1 MTLDPDEP
9 VTQSQFAE
17 LVGIT
22 QPTVS
27 RLQADGVLPAVLVLG
42 PALLAYCDR
51 LREAAAGRHAEGGI
65 SLATERAL
73 LAREQRLN
81 VRSRRLAFDKQL
93 VPLDDMKAVLS
104 TVAAAAAEQFEHM
117 RADMRRL
124 HALPGDV
131 LDTIERHVHT
141 ARHAMADGIGVALT
155 EAAISGQ
162 FTGRID
168 EEGIDDEG
176 TD

>member
-9 VTQSQFAE
+9 VSQSQFAE

-51 LREAAAGRHAEGGI
+51 LREVAAGRHAEGGI

-93 VPLDDMKAVLS
+93 VPLEDMKAVLS
-104 TVAAAAAEQFEHM
+104 AVACAANEQFEHM
-117 RADMRRL
+117 RADLRRL

-131 LDTIERHVHT
+131 LDTIEWRVHA
-141 ARHAMADGIGVALT
+141 ARHALADGIGDALR
-155 EAAISGQ
+155 EAATSGR
-162 FTGRID
+162 FAGRTDD
-168 EEGIDDEG
+168 EGADDEG

>member
-1 MTLDPDEP
+1 M
-9 VTQSQFAE
+9 
-17 LVGIT
+17 
-22 QPTVS
+22 
-27 RLQADGVLPAVLVLG
+27 
-42 PALLAYCDR
+42 
-51 LREAAAGRHAEGGI
+51 
-65 SLATERAL
+65 
-73 LAREQRLN
+73 
-81 VRSRRLAFDKQL
+81 RSRRLAFDKQL